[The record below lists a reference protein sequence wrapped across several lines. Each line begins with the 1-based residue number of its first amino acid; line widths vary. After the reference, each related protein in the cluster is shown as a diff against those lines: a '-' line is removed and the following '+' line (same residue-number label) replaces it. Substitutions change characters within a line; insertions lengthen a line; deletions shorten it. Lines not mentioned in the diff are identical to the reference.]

1 MRNRIQ
7 VFEHTTLSTK
17 ENGFTE
23 THFQSLVR
31 YNERHGNRFFAVGL
45 NRIHFRNYVGVIQV
59 GNLTIEILPK
69 ADRDPVSPKAKD
81 KWQKALIDML
91 RQSGFIRVE
100 TMSDAR
106 LRLRSSSLLDI
117 FFESFLAEVD
127 ELAHH
132 GLVRK
137 YRQTCGN
144 LYALKGRILF
154 QQQASKNLVHRE
166 RFFTAHVLYDRDN
179 PFNQILRTALEVLIR
194 VSPNAH
200 LVGLASGLNHLF
212 EDVKGIAVTDQ
223 TFERLPF
230 TRNTERYRR
239 ALQLARLILL
249 NYCPDVCGG
258 RENVLAILFDMN
270 ALFERFVYAQL
281 KREEAKQAPPKMVF
295 KAQVRR
301 RFWTAEGMQK
311 TIRPDIIAQ
320 IGTGGSGEKV
330 VMDTKWKIL
339 SDGKP
344 GDGDLQQMHA
354 YNVQFGAQQSFLIYP
369 KLGSEADVEGHFF
382 KGDALPPS
390 YDHRCCMMFLE
401 LFADDKLRRDL
412 GKDVVEKLTSHGHD
426 IRC

>member
-1 MRNRIQ
+1 MGNRIQ
-7 VFEHTTLSTK
+7 VFEHTSLSVK
-17 ENGFTE
+17 EAGFKD
-23 THFQSLVR
+23 THFRALVS

-69 ADRDPVSPKAKD
+69 ADKDPGLEKAKD
-81 KWQKALIDML
+81 KWQRALIDML
-91 RQSGFIRVE
+91 RQAGFLRVE
-100 TMSDAR
+100 SMSDAH
-106 LRLRSSSLLDI
+106 LRLRSASLLDI

-127 ELAHH
+127 ELVHH

-137 YRQTCGN
+137 YRQTSGN

-154 QQQASKNLVHRE
+154 QQQATKNLVHQE
-166 RFFTAHVLYDRDN
+166 RFFTAHVLYVRDN
-179 PFNQILRTALEVLIR
+179 PFNQILRAALGVLIR

-212 EDVKGIAVTDQ
+212 EGFREIAVTDQ

-281 KREEAKQAPPKMVF
+281 KREEAKQAPPKVSF

-330 VMDTKWKIL
+330 VMDTKWKIP

-344 GDGDLQQMHA
+344 SDGDLQQMHA
-354 YNVQFGAQQSFLIYP
+354 YNVQFGAQRSLLIYP
-369 KLGSEADVEGHFF
+369 KVGTEADVKGSFSKGEALSPSFDHNCGMVFLDLFEG
-382 KGDALPPS
+382 
-390 YDHRCCMMFLE
+390 E
-401 LFADDKLRRDL
+401 KLRQDL
-412 GKDVVEKLTSHGHD
+412 GKDVVTMLINSG
-426 IRC
+426 